1 MSLSLWA
8 AEPAK
13 EKGTPAVAKRIL
25 PPPPMVFRPVLELRH
40 FHTLTCF
47 VFKELNVFASSRLLA
62 AYLNKLPP
70 VARASLVPPL
80 TRASPVL

>member
-25 PPPPMVFRPVLELRH
+25 PPPPMVFRPVL
-40 FHTLTCF
+40 
-47 VFKELNVFASSRLLA
+47 
-62 AYLNKLPP
+62 NKLPP

-80 TRASPVL
+80 TRASPVLKAVPVNWIALAGI